1 VDHVYGPHVPAGS
14 GSGAH
19 RLSDFVLNP
28 SSFAYVRN
36 GSVGYSFSGI
46 KTAAGVIEDMINIAD
61 TGLHDLQVRATYNV
75 EWLQVA
81 DTIGWIGTLDGNDIW
96 NWNCDATQ
104 LVQWGA
110 AAPLVV
116 EFICPAQSALQ
127 IRTTNGAGSTGASR
141 GCMLIA
147 WPLFVK

>member
-1 VDHVYGPHVPAGS
+1 VDHVYRAYVPAGS
-14 GSGAH
+14 GAGADS
-19 RLSDFVLNP
+19 LSDFVLNP
-28 SSFAYVRN
+28 HSFAYVRN

-46 KTAAGVIEDMINIAD
+46 KTAAGVIEDMINIGD
-61 TGLHDLQVRATYNV
+61 TGLHDLQVRATYSI

-81 DTIGWIGTLDGNDIW
+81 DSIGWVGTLDNKDIW
-96 NWNCDATQ
+96 NWNCDASQ
-104 LVQWGA
+104 IVQWGA
-110 AAPLVV
+110 QTPLVV

-127 IRTTNGAGSTGASR
+127 IRTTNGGASTGASR